1 MSHAYMYHGGFES
14 NFSLL
19 KPGAMT
25 MQGSDGSLHTLPAWP
40 AEATGVR
47 IGYMEK
53 PGKRFVAVRV
63 MFNKTDLVLKEEVL
77 IDPILH
83 LGAGKRFG
91 AEPTVVASGPILALL
106 DECIRK
112 NPDRQAELNAIRN
125 QVQKD

>member
-19 KPGAMT
+19 KPGAT
-25 MQGSDGSLHTLPAWP
+25 TIEGSDGSPHTLSAWP

-91 AEPTVVASGPILALL
+91 PEPTIVASGPILALL

-112 NPDRQAELNAIRN
+112 NPDRRAELNAIRN

>member
-19 KPGAMT
+19 KPGATT
-25 MQGSDGSLHTLPAWP
+25 MQGSDVSPHALPAWP
-40 AEATGVR
+40 ADATGAR

-91 AEPTVVASGPILALL
+91 AEPTIVASGPILALL